1 MQRRTWQVF
10 IVALT
15 VAAAALAADAPR
27 PWHIMVTNDDGID
40 APGLEAVVRALAGD
54 SGYRVTVVAPAE
66 NQSVASN
73 AHITRRDVALRPHA
87 SIAGAPAWSVDATPA
102 SVARLGLT
110 VVVAD
115 DRPDL
120 VVAGINAGENDGL
133 GAWTSGTVAA
143 AREAVLS
150 GIPGIALSLELDW
163 DDPRPDFDAAAAW
176 CKPVIDAVRDHGLPP
191 GVYLNVNVPRDT
203 AAIRGYRLARMN
215 LAPPAVARFEPVR
228 EEPGV
233 RWFRSRW
240 RPPTD
245 GEPGTDSA
253 ALHAGWVAIAAL
265 GMDQTSY
272 PAIPFLLTLAPVEP
286 QRPPRVEEKLQR
298 APHAGEEALSE

>member
-1 MQRRTWQVF
+1 MQRGVW
-10 IVALT
+10 L
-15 VAAAALAADAPR
+15 ALAVGLAMVAVGAAEDAPR
-27 PWHIMVTNDDGID
+27 PFHVMVTNDDGVD
-40 APGLEAVVRALAGD
+40 APGLEALVRALAGD
-54 SGYRVTVVAPAE
+54 GAYRVTVVAPAE

-73 AHITRRDVALRPHA
+73 AHVTRREVALRPHA
-87 SIAGAPAWSVDATPA
+87 PVAGVRAWSVDATPA

-110 VVVAD
+110 AVLAD

-150 GIPGIALSLELDW
+150 GIPGVALSLELDW
-163 DDPRPDFDAAAAW
+163 DDPQPDFNGAALW
-176 CKPVIDAVRDHGLPP
+176 CKPVIDAIRDRGLPP
-191 GVYLNVNVPRDT
+191 GVYLNVNVPRDI
-203 AAIRGYRLARMN
+203 AAIRGFRLARMSV
-215 LAPPAVARFEPVR
+215 APPAVARFEQVR
-228 EEPGV
+228 EDEGV

-240 RPPTD
+240 RPPVES
-245 GEPGTDSA
+245 EPGTDSA

-272 PAIPFLLTLAPVEP
+272 QAIPFLLTLEPVEP
-286 QRPPRVEEKLQR
+286 QLPPVELAAVGAR
-298 APHAGEEALSE
+298 

>member
-1 MQRRTWQVF
+1 MQRGVW
-10 IVALT
+10 L
-15 VAAAALAADAPR
+15 ALAVGLAMVAVGAAEDAPR
-27 PWHIMVTNDDGID
+27 PFHVMVTNDDGVD
-40 APGLEAVVRALAGD
+40 APGLEALVRALAGD
-54 SGYRVTVVAPAE
+54 GAYRVTVVAPAE

-73 AHITRRDVALRPHA
+73 AHVTRREVALRPHA
-87 SIAGAPAWSVDATPA
+87 PVAGVGAWSVDATPA

-110 VVVAD
+110 AVLAD

-150 GIPGIALSLELDW
+150 GIPGVALSLELDW
-163 DDPRPDFDAAAAW
+163 DDPQPDFNGAALW
-176 CKPVIDAVRDHGLPP
+176 CKPVIDAIRDRGLPP
-191 GVYLNVNVPRDT
+191 GVYLNVNVPRDI
-203 AAIRGYRLARMN
+203 AAIRGFRLARMSV
-215 LAPPAVARFEPVR
+215 APPAVARFEQVR
-228 EEPGV
+228 EDEGV

-240 RPPTD
+240 RPPVES
-245 GEPGTDSA
+245 EPGTDSA

-272 PAIPFLLTLAPVEP
+272 QAIPFLLTLEPVEP
-286 QRPPRVEEKLQR
+286 QLPPVELAAVGAR
-298 APHAGEEALSE
+298 

>member
-1 MQRRTWQVF
+1 MQRRTWLFFV
-10 IVALT
+10 VGLM
-15 VAAAALAADAPR
+15 VAAAAPAADAPR
-27 PWHIMVTNDDGID
+27 PWHVMVTNDDGIE
-40 APGLEAVVRALAGD
+40 APGLEAVVRVLVADGA
-54 SGYRVTVVAPAE
+54 YRVTVVAPAE

-73 AHITRRDVALRPHA
+73 SHVTRRDVALRAHA
-87 SIAGAPAWSVDATPA
+87 PIAGAPAWSVDATPA

-110 VVVAD
+110 AVLAD

-120 VVAGINAGENDGL
+120 VVAGVNAGENDGL

-150 GIPGIALSLELDW
+150 GIPGVALSLELDW

-176 CKPVIDAVRDHGLPP
+176 CRPVIDAIRDHGLPV
-191 GVYLNVNVPRDT
+191 GVCLNVNVPRDT
-203 AAIRGYRLARMN
+203 AAIRGYRVGRMN

-228 EEPGV
+228 DEPGV

-240 RPPTD
+240 SPPTD
-245 GEPGTDSA
+245 AEPGTDSA

-265 GMDQTSY
+265 GMDQTSFA
-272 PAIPFLLTLAPVEP
+272 AIPFLLTLDLAEP
-286 QRPPRVEEKLQR
+286 QRPPAEL
-298 APHAGEEALSE
+298 AAAGAR